1 MCDISSTASD
11 IVVNK
16 QGPWSQGATCDKSH
30 INYISHKQIAV
41 AAVTNANAT

>member
-30 INYISHKQIAV
+30 INHISRKQITV
-41 AAVTNANAT
+41 AAVMSANAT